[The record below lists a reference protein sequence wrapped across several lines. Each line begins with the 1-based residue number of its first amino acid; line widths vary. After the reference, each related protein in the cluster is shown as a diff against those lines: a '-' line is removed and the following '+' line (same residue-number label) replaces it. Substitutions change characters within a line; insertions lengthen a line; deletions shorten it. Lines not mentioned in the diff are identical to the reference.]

1 MNPLLKRQLNKC
13 NCNNNDFINCCE
25 QFELFIS
32 LVDESYNDFE
42 EDKKL
47 LERSIDISSWE
58 YAEQLEQIK
67 SLQTTVI
74 QNEKMAGIGLLSAG
88 IAHEINNPLGFIKSN
103 IETMTKYIDKMEGFH
118 KIICNLL
125 SSEEA
130 EENKAILE
138 KLAEY
143 SKKNK
148 INMVYEDLPELI
160 NETLD
165 GVQRISKI
173 VKSLLS
179 FSRKLEI
186 NELED
191 YDLNKGITDTLTVAY
206 NEIKYYASVEQELGD
221 IPIIKA
227 KSGEINQVLLNIIM
241 NAVYAVKEKKISGII
256 KIKTYSDNEC
266 VCCEIS
272 DNGGGIPQELIS
284 RIFEPFF
291 TTKPVGK
298 GTGLGLSISYD
309 IIVNKHKGKLD
320 VKTEQNKGTVF
331 TIYLPIDVTD

>member
-13 NCNNNDFINCCE
+13 NCNNDGFKNCCE

-47 LERSIDISSWE
+47 LERSIDISSRE

-118 KIICNLL
+118 KIICSLL
-125 SSEEA
+125 SSDEA

-160 NETLD
+160 SETLD

-206 NEIKYYASVEQELGD
+206 NEIKYYASVEQEFGD

-241 NAVYAVKEKKISGII
+241 NAVYAVKEKKISGVI
-256 KIKTYSDNEC
+256 KIKTYSDNEY

-309 IIVNKHKGKLD
+309 IIVNKHKGRLD
-320 VKTEQNKGTVF
+320 VKTEHDKGTVF